1 MKRVSFLRS
10 NNGHIQLDS
19 HRNDIS
25 GFVISVKSAPI
36 TIHTK
41 MTEQQKQCDECSALV
56 DETKGRMVIL
66 NRECPRAEGEVTGF
80 HWSFLCIQ
88 CVRDWRE
95 RGLKREELSPEQVLE
110 KLNREYPM
118 N

>member
-1 MKRVSFLRS
+1 
-10 NNGHIQLDS
+10 
-19 HRNDIS
+19 
-25 GFVISVKSAPI
+25 
-36 TIHTK
+36 
-41 MTEQQKQCDECSALV
+41 MTAQQQKQCDECSALV

-66 NRECPRAEGEVTGF
+66 AQESPTAAGEDDGGGF

-95 RGLKREELSPEQVLE
+95 RGLRREGLSRRQVLE
-110 KLNREYPM
+110 TLAEEYPS